1 MSFDDETYGFI
12 IDMLN
17 DRLAMLREEE
27 NDAEKRWKDAQLW
40 NKKLELEQE
49 SAQKTLETI
58 EKELNDITERIEIC
72 KKFLNKMN
80 EL

>member
-1 MSFDDETYGFI
+1 MSFDDETYGFM

-17 DRLAMLREEE
+17 ERLAMLREEE
-27 NDAEKRWKDAQLW
+27 NDAEKRWKDAQLR

-49 SAQKTLETI
+49 SAQRMVETI
-58 EKELNDITERIEIC
+58 EKELNDITERIETC
-72 KKFLNKMN
+72 KRFLNKMN

>member
-17 DRLAMLREEE
+17 ERLAMLREEE
-27 NDAEKRWKDAQLW
+27 NDAEKRWKDAQLR

-49 SAQKTLETI
+49 SAQRMVETI
-58 EKELNDITERIEIC
+58 EKELNDITERIETC
-72 KKFLNKMN
+72 KRFLNKMN